1 MAPKTFARK
10 RRSGYRLRV
19 SAKPTKKTEKAV
31 EAEEPV
37 EKVGLYLPAK
47 LALALRVAAAQRRMR
62 ISEFTQKLL
71 VEALE
76 CIDDV
81 DAADKSRAEIRA
93 GGVMLSHE
101 AMLKRIGAKTG
112 K

>member
-10 RRSGYRLRV
+10 RRNRYRFRV
-19 SAKPTKKTEKAV
+19 TAKTTKKTEKAV

-47 LALALRVAAAQRRMR
+47 LALALRVAAAKRRMR

-71 VEALE
+71 TEALE
-76 CIDDV
+76 CIDDLE
-81 DAADKSRAEIRA
+81 AADKRRAEDHA
-93 GGVMLSHE
+93 GGALLSHE
-101 AMLKRIGAKTG
+101 AVLTRLGIKSG

>member
-1 MAPKTFARK
+1 MT
-10 RRSGYRLRV
+10 
-19 SAKPTKKTEKAV
+19 AKPTKKTGKTV
-31 EAEEPV
+31 EVEEPV

-47 LALALRVAAAQRRMR
+47 LALALRVAAAKRRMR

-76 CIDDV
+76 CIDDPE
-81 DAADKSRAEIRA
+81 AADKSLAEIRA

-101 AMLKRIGAKTG
+101 AVLKRFGVKTG